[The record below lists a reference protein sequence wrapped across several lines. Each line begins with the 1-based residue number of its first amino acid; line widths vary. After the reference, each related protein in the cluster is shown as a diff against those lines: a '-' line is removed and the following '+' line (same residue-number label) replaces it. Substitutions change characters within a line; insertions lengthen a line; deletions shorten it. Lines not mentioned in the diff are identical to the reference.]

1 MKNIILRTAVIII
14 TICTCLAGYATFT
27 ESTPTDITAL
37 YITNASFEADDITS
51 LSAVNN
57 SADGLR
63 GYTLNTPT
71 GWTVSGADVTKLLVT
86 SNCFTDNNFGLVTS
100 ISEGSKAYYLRM
112 GWSTGTTI
120 LQQTIKDLPAG
131 NYMLTADIR
140 AAYANSATS
149 SYTLFAGNNKFTGAF
164 TQGSNGCMPSLEWT
178 TAKCT
183 FEKKEKGDVNIGIS
197 VDWLSGGSCILID
210 NVKLYQLDD
219 EFIEP
224 QDPTESEVKSGTE
237 GVITNEFVSELT

>member
-37 YITNASFEADDITS
+37 YITNASFEADDIAS

-120 LQQTIKDLPAG
+120 
-131 NYMLTADIR
+131 
-140 AAYANSATS
+140 
-149 SYTLFAGNNKFTGAF
+149 
-164 TQGSNGCMPSLEWT
+164 C
-178 TAKCT
+178 
-183 FEKKEKGDVNIGIS
+183 
-197 VDWLSGGSCILID
+197 
-210 NVKLYQLDD
+210 
-219 EFIEP
+219 
-224 QDPTESEVKSGTE
+224 
-237 GVITNEFVSELT
+237 